1 MLGVRSEFSQISL
14 LVNGL
19 GGGDKTGE
27 YSQI

>member
-1 MLGVRSEFSQISL
+1 MLGLRSEFLQISL

-19 GGGDKTGE
+19 GGGDKARE